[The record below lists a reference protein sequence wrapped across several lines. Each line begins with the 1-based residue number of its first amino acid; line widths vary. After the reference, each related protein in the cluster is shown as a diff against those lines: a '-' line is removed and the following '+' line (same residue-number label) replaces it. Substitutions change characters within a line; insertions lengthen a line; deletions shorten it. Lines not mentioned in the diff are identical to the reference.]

1 MRFILTVLLVFML
14 VCWLCCLI
22 YMMAIEKNLQTV
34 VLDLKHKWF
43 YLVLFIVLTVFIGG
57 LFYVLYFGG
66 VL

>member
-22 YMMAIEKNLQTV
+22 YMMAREKNLQTA

-57 LFYVLYFGG
+57 MFYVLYFGG

>member
-1 MRFILTVLLVFML
+1 MRFILTVLLVLML

-22 YMMAIEKNLQTV
+22 YMMAREKNLQTA

>member
-22 YMMAIEKNLQTV
+22 YMMAREKNLQTA

>member
-14 VCWLCCLI
+14 VCWLCCLV
-22 YMMAIEKNLQTV
+22 YMMAREKNLQTA

-57 LFYVLYFGG
+57 MFYVLYFGG

>member
-14 VCWLCCLI
+14 VCWLCCLV
-22 YMMAIEKNLQTV
+22 YMMAREKNLQTA

>member
-1 MRFILTVLLVFML
+1 MRFILTALLVFML

-22 YMMAIEKNLQTV
+22 YMMAREKNVQTA

>member
-22 YMMAIEKNLQTV
+22 YMMAREKNVQTA

-57 LFYVLYFGG
+57 MFYVLYFGG

>member
-22 YMMAIEKNLQTV
+22 YMMAREKNLQTAE
-34 VLDLKHKWF
+34 LDLKHKWF

-57 LFYVLYFGG
+57 MFYVLYFGG